1 MPQAITLPPELRDAG
16 IALASEPHL
25 ARQFHLSL
33 EAGDQFD
40 FALPI
45 ALVRIAHTLGADLEP
60 VETGLVA
67 LTGFRGWR
75 RPGRVAHAL
84 TLIGRSAIKQRGSQ
98 LGRLVAAPMRLY
110 RQRRAER
117 EYRRTHIY
125 VDHDLQV
132 FSTDEPR
139 PTIDPWDIGRRPF
152 GVHGPNPI
160 LPLSNLPP
168 GTVLPTNSPPAA
180 EPAPEAP
187 PPARPAAPPARPRP
201 TLVTRA

>member
-1 MPQAITLPPELRDAG
+1 MAKITLPPELRDAG

-25 ARQFHLSL
+25 ARQFRLSL
-33 EAGDQFD
+33 EAREQFD

-60 VETGLVA
+60 VETGVIA

-84 TLIGRSAIKQRGSQ
+84 ALIGQSTSRHQGRQ
-98 LGRLVAAPMRLY
+98 LGRLIAAPVRLY
-110 RQRRAER
+110 RQRR
-117 EYRRTHIY
+117 YRRTHIY
-125 VDHDLQV
+125 VDRDLQV
-132 FSTDEPR
+132 WGHDDYDW
-139 PTIDPWDIGRRPF
+139 PTRWDPF
-152 GVHGPNPI
+152 GVGSPSSVQYPSI
-160 LPLSNLPP
+160 LDIHAQPA
-168 GTVLPTNSPPAA
+168 PPATTPPPA

-201 TLVTRA
+201 TIITRAR